1 MPAMLDLESVAHLTK
16 VTVVKDVQVVCV
28 GRCAPSH
35 AVHQRT
41 RKPPLHTMLWRSALD
56 LSASLPRATM
66 RLSLT
71 PPTAATTLQGDLTL
85 LITDMVAAGSAEGR
99 RLSEESLEASLNAY
113 YLLYAVRP
121 TSHRS
126 AVAS

>member
-1 MPAMLDLESVAHLTK
+1 
-16 VTVVKDVQVVCV
+16 
-28 GRCAPSH
+28 
-35 AVHQRT
+35 
-41 RKPPLHTMLWRSALD
+41 
-56 LSASLPRATM
+56 M

-85 LITDMVAAGSAEGR
+85 LIQDMVAAGSAEGR
-99 RLSEESLEASLNAY
+99 KLSETSLKDSLNAY

-126 AVAS
+126 AVASYVTAPPCAARPSSPRALDLFRRPVLEHRARSSS